1 MSRLALALV
10 LVALAVGVASV
21 LQRRRPDAPTQRQW
35 AVPQQ
40 LDRGD
45 FASPATPWLVAV
57 FTSATC
63 GTCGRVVQAAEP
75 MASDAVVVQELEVH
89 HHGDLHER
97 YRIDA
102 VPTLVVADAEGVV
115 RASYVGPVATG
126 ELWSVVADLREQAD
140 RVDRGEGTGGTPA
153 DVAPT

>member
-1 MSRLALALV
+1 MSRLVLALV
-10 LVALAVGVASV
+10 LVAVAVAIALV

-45 FASPATPWLVAV
+45 FAAPATPWLVAV

-63 GTCGRVVQAAEP
+63 GTCARVVQAAEP
-75 MASDAVVVQELEVH
+75 LASDAVAVQEVEVQAAS
-89 HHGDLHER
+89 DLHER

-102 VPTLVVADAEGVV
+102 VPTLVVADADGVV
-115 RASYVGPVATG
+115 RASYVGPVSAS
-126 ELWSVVADLREQAD
+126 ELWSVVADLRDQAE
-140 RVDRGEGTGGTPA
+140 RGDAGPGGLG
-153 DVAPT
+153 DAPS